1 MRFFVDPSAMTLRIW
16 ASVRLF
22 CHAVEVKSWARC
34 IRPSEVCP
42 LPLRAWQEV
51 HCLRQVVGA
60 LGGRTLS
67 WLPCAA
73 AGRGRKSARARRTNR
88 AGMAA
93 LLRVRA
99 EVTRWSARTL
109 PQDDA

>member
-51 HCLRQVVGA
+51 HCLRQLVGA
-60 LGGRTLS
+60 FGGRTLS
-67 WLPCAA
+67 LAA
-73 AGRGRKSARARRTNR
+73 AWRGKSARTRRTNR

-93 LLRVRA
+93 LLRVRGGGDA
-99 EVTRWSARTL
+99 LWSTR
-109 PQDDA
+109 P